1 MLLLS
6 KQLKPYC
13 PRAHAEQNLG
23 SANYILPLCKS
34 LLKVVDKDAE
44 AIKNILRTDPVA
56 RLTTVG
62 MCVKPKPVAIDFSS

>member
-1 MLLLS
+1 M
-6 KQLKPYC
+6 
-13 PRAHAEQNLG
+13 
-23 SANYILPLCKS
+23 LPLCKS